1 MSERTSFYRK
11 IGYAIAI
18 VVLCFLMSWLSR
30 PATTNSEGGKLAQL
44 RTDYNLAQVDIG
56 KIDPAS
62 ETIKLATLGLR
73 GVAVNLLWEKANY
86 YKKVEDWTN
95 LTATLEQLAKLQP
108 NFITFWKFQAWNLT
122 YNVSVEFDD
131 YNDRYY
137 YVRRGIEFLKE
148 GERYNVDN
156 PVLLWDLG
164 WFIGQ
169 KIGRADEYVQYR
181 RLFKA
186 DDDFHEP
193 DRTPEDRDN
202 WLVGKEWYLKAIDS
216 VDNKGHSLGRK
227 SPRDFYSSPAKSQ
240 INYAEAIEEEG
251 FFDKAQGAWI
261 TAGKEWRD
269 FGNTV
274 IEHSTGVKLQLGSQ
288 PDLEQEVAELRAELD
303 AMLPEVRERLAAE
316 KRHSLTSEE
325 RQLLDKPRDQRTGD
339 EYRRV
344 ADIEAALVVSDRDV
358 AMRIAREHP
367 DKEKQALLL
376 ANKTD
381 DMELVLQYTKNYKR
395 DANYDYW
402 QTRTDFEQ
410 TENALSAREL
420 MFRAKKA
427 FEDADL
433 LTAKK
438 LYDEGFAKW
447 RLVIDEF
454 PSILDQD
461 ATTGDDLMD
470 FIKRYRDVLDQLDQQ
485 LPDDF
490 PLWEVVENFDKEQE
504 FVDELRQRRER
515 LGLPEEDNNAVQLE
529 DVERDGVNSQSSESA
544 DGEAGS
550 SDGAGAD
557 VKPSDQPEADTSE
570 ATDRNSSVETDAD
583 ASEADDVNTSDSAD
597 SDASAGSDESE
608 ASVNDEE

>member
-11 IGYAIAI
+11 IAYAIGI
-18 VVLCFLMSWLSR
+18 VVLCFLMGWLSA
-30 PATTNSEGGKLAQL
+30 PATTTREGGRLAQL
-44 RTDYNLAQVDIG
+44 RKEYNLAQVNLG
-56 KIDPAS
+56 EVDPAS

-73 GVAVNLLWEKANY
+73 GVAVNLLWEKANH

-108 NFITFWKFQAWNLT
+108 NFITFWKFQAWNLS

-169 KIGRADEYVQYR
+169 KIGRADEHVQYR

-193 DRTPEDRDN
+193 DRTLENRDN
-202 WLVGKEWYLKAIDS
+202 WLVGKEWYLKAIDA

-251 FFDKAQGAWI
+251 FFDKARLAWQK
-261 TAGKEWRD
+261 AGREWRD

-274 IEHSTGVKLQLGSQ
+274 IEHSTGVKLQLGTQ
-288 PDLEQEVAELRAELD
+288 ERLKKDLADLRAKLD
-303 AMLPEVRERLAAE
+303 AMLPGTREQLVEEKRLALTPEELQLNE
-316 KRHSLTSEE
+316 KPRQQLTSEE
-325 RQLLDKPRDQRTGD
+325 F
-339 EYRRV
+339 RRV
-344 ADIEAALVVSDRDV
+344 AEIEDKLTVTDRDV
-358 AMRIAREHP
+358 AERIAREQP
-367 DKEKQALLL
+367 ADEKQALLL
-376 ANKTD
+376 ANQLED
-381 DMELVLQYTKNYKR
+381 QELVLVYTRNYKR

-410 TENALSAREL
+410 TENALTARER
-420 MFRAKKA
+420 MYEANKA
-427 FEDADL
+427 FQDADL
-433 LTAKK
+433 LTAKR
-438 LYDEGFAKW
+438 LYEEGFARW

-454 PSILDQD
+454 PTILDEE
-461 ATTGDDLMD
+461 ATTGEDLKD
-470 FIKRYRDVLDQLDQQ
+470 YIKKYRDVLDQLDEQ
-485 LPDDF
+485 LTDDF
-490 PLWEVVENFDKEQE
+490 PLWEVIENFDTEAD
-504 FVDELRQRRER
+504 FVDELSQRRRR
-515 LGLPEEDNNAVQLE
+515 LGQPDENAATPEPATQ
-529 DVERDGVNSQSSESA
+529 
-544 DGEAGS
+544 EA
-550 SDGAGAD
+550 
-557 VKPSDQPEADTSE
+557 E
-570 ATDRNSSVETDAD
+570 
-583 ASEADDVNTSDSAD
+583 
-597 SDASAGSDESE
+597 
-608 ASVNDEE
+608 